1 MPKDKLTAPS
11 EYSSNVSTTLM
22 WLIPQK
28 NDRLQGVFLFV
39 QGLILFAPDICLLP
53 DSIHVNYIKR
63 SLAQQHGWLVLDP
76 N

>member
-1 MPKDKLTAPS
+1 MPKEKLTAPS

-28 NDRLQGVFLFV
+28 NGRLQGVFLFV

-53 DSIHVNYIKR
+53 DSIHVNLPQNQLSIP
-63 SLAQQHGWLVLDP
+63 QF